1 MAASRPVCVSLPM
14 EHLLAPMSTNPPAVA
29 GYAHAPAADPAALDE
44 LGSDP
49 RRGEQCRRIVDR

>member
-1 MAASRPVCVSLPM
+1 MSLPM

-44 LGSDP
+44 LAPTLVGP
-49 RRGEQCRRIVDR
+49 VMP